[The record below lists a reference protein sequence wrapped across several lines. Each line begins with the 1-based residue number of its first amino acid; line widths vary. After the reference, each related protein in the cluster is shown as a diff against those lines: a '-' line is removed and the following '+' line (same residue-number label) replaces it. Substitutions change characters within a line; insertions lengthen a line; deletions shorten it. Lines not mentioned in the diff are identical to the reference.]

1 MCAALCKTSIQLNI
15 GAQLDTTKTGCAP
28 IFCEKN
34 HRMFNKLKFL
44 YKEYPQQ
51 YWLMITGV
59 VISTAG
65 GSMIWPFLLIYAS
78 AKLNLP
84 LRTVATLISIN
95 AGTGL
100 LSSFIAGTLADK
112 VGRKVVMNVS
122 LTMTGI
128 AYFFLLRAETYPQFV
143 GLMIMI
149 GLSNP
154 LYQVGA
160 DAMLADMIPA
170 EKRTDA
176 YAINRIANNAAFALG
191 PAVGGFLATR
201 SYHLAFY
208 GAAIGFFA
216 YSLLLFFLAHETLNT
231 PGLSRTPLWR
241 RLHSNLFLRNTVLPF
256 KAKPLI
262 EPVETRHSEHFIT
275 PSAEGYG
282 RVFQDKNYLGF
293 VALTSLGLIAPTML
307 WILMPVYA
315 KTNYG
320 LPEALYGWIPTT
332 NALMCVFVQ
341 YLVTSITRRHH
352 TLPVLAVGMLIYAV
366 GAGSVALMSSFWGFW
381 LSMVILT
388 FGELTLV
395 PTATKYVADMAPAN
409 LRGRYMSI
417 YWLGWGLARTL
428 APIIGGSLND
438 NISPRSIWIG
448 GLLIGL
454 SSAFGLF
461 LLNRTPIRRTT
472 HLAEL

>member
-1 MCAALCKTSIQLNI
+1 MCYTRPVMNLLS
-15 GAQLDTTKTGCAP
+15 
-28 IFCEKN
+28 
-34 HRMFNKLKFL
+34 RLKSL
-44 YKEYPQQ
+44 YHEYPRQ
-51 YWLMITGV
+51 YWLMITGIV
-59 VISTAG
+59 LSTAG

-78 AKLNLP
+78 GKLDLP
-84 LRTVATLISIN
+84 LSTVATLISVN

-112 VGRKVVMNVS
+112 IGRKVVMNFS

-128 AYFFLLRAETYPQFV
+128 TYLLLMRAETYPQFV

-154 LYQVGA
+154 LYQIGA

-201 SYHLAFY
+201 SYDLAFY
-208 GAAIGFFA
+208 AAGTGFLS
-216 YSLLLFFLAHETLNT
+216 YSVLLFFLARETLSNQNMQPLS
-231 PGLSRTPLWR
+231 PGRVSKMAWKRI
-241 RLHSNLFLRNTVLPF
+241 VAPF
-256 KAKPLI
+256 KPRPAGDESPASSGTMKSG
-262 EPVETRHSEHFIT
+262 T
-275 PSAEGYG
+275 EGYR
-282 RVFQDKNYLGF
+282 RVFQDKNYITF
-293 VALTSLGLIAPTML
+293 VALVSLGLIGSTML

-320 LPEALYGWIPTT
+320 IPEAMYGWIPTT

-341 YLVTSITRRHH
+341 YSVTSVTRQHP
-352 TLPVLAVGMLIYAV
+352 TLPVIGTGMLIYALGV
-366 GAGSVALMSSFWGFW
+366 GSVALMSGFWGFW

-395 PTATKYVADMAPAN
+395 PTASKYVADLAPAD

-428 APIIGGSLND
+428 APIIGGFLND
-438 NISPRSIWIG
+438 NIAPRAIWIG

-454 SSAFGLF
+454 TSTLGIF
-461 LLNRTPIRRTT
+461 LLSRVSIRRPTP
-472 HLAEL
+472 LAEM

>member
-1 MCAALCKTSIQLNI
+1 MLLFT
-15 GAQLDTTKTGCAP
+15 
-28 IFCEKN
+28 
-34 HRMFNKLKFL
+34 RLKHL
-44 YKEYPQQ
+44 YSQYPRQ
-51 YWLMITGV
+51 YWLMITGIV
-59 VISTAG
+59 FATAG

-78 AKLNLP
+78 GKLDLP
-84 LRTVATLISIN
+84 LSTVATLISIN

-112 VGRKVVMNVS
+112 IGRKVVMNFS

-128 AYFFLLRAETYPQFV
+128 TYFLLMRAETYPQFV

-154 LYQVGA
+154 LYQIGA

-201 SYHLAFY
+201 SYDLAFY
-208 GAAIGFFA
+208 GAGTGFLT
-216 YSLLLFFLAHETLNT
+216 YSVLLFFLARETLNRAGSPKASALRIGSPISMKRIVT
-231 PGLSRTPLWR
+231 PFKPVPPESRTAIA
-241 RLHSNLFLRNTVLPF
+241 SNAVQD
-256 KAKPLI
+256 
-262 EPVETRHSEHFIT
+262 
-275 PSAEGYG
+275 EGYS
-282 RVFQDKNYLGF
+282 RVLGDKKYMSF
-293 VALTSLGLIAPTML
+293 VGLLSLGLIAPTML

-320 LPEALYGWIPTT
+320 IPEALYGWIPTT

-341 YLVTSITRRHH
+341 YAVTGLTRRHPA
-352 TLPVLAVGMLIYAV
+352 LPVVGAGMLIYSLGV
-366 GAGSVALMSSFWGFW
+366 GSVALMSSFWGFW

-395 PTATKYVADMAPAN
+395 PTASKYVADLAPAD
-409 LRGRYMSI
+409 LRGRYMSMH
-417 YWLGWGLARTL
+417 WLGWGVARTL
-428 APIIGGSLND
+428 SPIIGGFLND
-438 NISPRSIWIG
+438 NIAPHAIWIG

-454 SSAFGLF
+454 TSTLGLF
-461 LLNRTPIRRTT
+461 LLSRALIAQPKTLLEP
-472 HLAEL
+472 

>member
-1 MCAALCKTSIQLNI
+1 
-15 GAQLDTTKTGCAP
+15 
-28 IFCEKN
+28 
-34 HRMFNKLKFL
+34 MFNKLKFL
-44 YKEYPQQ
+44 YKEYPPQ

-78 AKLNLP
+78 GKLHMP
-84 LRTVATLISIN
+84 LSTVATLISIN

-100 LSSFIAGTLADK
+100 LSSFVAGALADK
-112 VGRKVVMNVS
+112 IGRKIVMNFS
-122 LTMTGI
+122 LTVNGL
-128 AYFFLLRAETYPQFV
+128 AYFLLMRAETYTQFV

-160 DAMLADMIPA
+160 DAMLADMIPS

-176 YAINRIANNAAFALG
+176 YALNRIANNAAFALG
-191 PAVGGFLATR
+191 PAMGGFLATR
-201 SYHLAFY
+201 SYNLAFY
-208 GAAIGFFA
+208 AAGTGFLI
-216 YSLLLFFLAHETLNT
+216 YSLLLFFLAKETLDT
-231 PGLSRTPLWR
+231 QRLSSPSLWL
-241 RLHSNLFLRNTVLPF
+241 RLSPNISLKRIIAPF
-256 KAKPLI
+256 KPRPNDAIQSI
-262 EPVETRHSEHFIT
+262 EENSLP
-275 PSAEGYG
+275 AEGYR
-282 RVFQDKNYLGF
+282 RVFKDRNYMAF
-293 VALTSLGLIAPTML
+293 VAMTSIGLIAPTML

-320 LPEALYGWIPTT
+320 IPEDLYGWIPTT

-341 YLVTSITRRHH
+341 YFVTGITRKHR
-352 TLPVLAVGMLIYAV
+352 TLPVLSVAMLIYAL
-366 GAGSVALMSSFWGFW
+366 GTGSVALMSGFWGFW

-395 PTATKYVADMAPAN
+395 PTASKYVADRAPAD

-428 APIIGGSLND
+428 SPIIGGFLND
-438 NISPRSIWIG
+438 NIAPHAIWVG
-448 GLLIGL
+448 GLLLGVT
-454 SSAFGLF
+454 SALGLF
-461 LLNRTPIRRTT
+461 LLNRLSISQPASLTAT
-472 HLAEL
+472 

>member
-1 MCAALCKTSIQLNI
+1 MLFSN
-15 GAQLDTTKTGCAP
+15 
-28 IFCEKN
+28 
-34 HRMFNKLKFL
+34 RLKSL
-44 YKEYPQQ
+44 YNEYPRQF
-51 YWLMITGV
+51 WLMITGIV
-59 VISTAG
+59 FATAG

-78 AKLNLP
+78 GKLNLP
-84 LRTVATLISIN
+84 LSTVAALISIN

-112 VGRKVVMNVS
+112 VGRKVVMNFS

-128 AYFFLLRAETYPQFV
+128 TYLLLMRAETYPQFV

-160 DAMLADMIPA
+160 DAMLADMIPT

-176 YAINRIANNAAFALG
+176 FAINRIANNAAFALG

-201 SYHLAFY
+201 SYDLAFY
-208 GAAIGFFA
+208 GAGAGFLI
-216 YSLLLFFLAHETLNT
+216 YSVLLFFLAHETLNRENKPEHSPLRLSPSISLRRIVAPFKPRPVDR
-231 PGLSRTPLWR
+231 PGM
-241 RLHSNLFLRNTVLPF
+241 VLPGT
-256 KAKPLI
+256 A
-262 EPVETRHSEHFIT
+262 SQD
-275 PSAEGYG
+275 EGYR
-282 RVFQDKNYLGF
+282 RVFHDRNYMTF
-293 VALTSLGLIAPTML
+293 VGLISLGLIAPTML

-315 KTNYG
+315 KTNYQI
-320 LPEALYGWIPTT
+320 PEALYGWIPTT

-341 YLVTSITRRHH
+341 YWVTGITRRRP
-352 TLPVLAVGMLIYAV
+352 TLSVLGAGMLIYSV
-366 GAGSVALMSSFWGFW
+366 GVGSVALMSGFWGFW

-388 FGELTLV
+388 FGELTVV
-395 PTATKYVADMAPAN
+395 PTASKYVADLAPAN

-428 APIIGGSLND
+428 SPIIGGFLND
-438 NISPRSIWIG
+438 HVAPHAIWVG

-454 SSAFGLF
+454 TSTLGLF
-461 LLNRTPIRRTT
+461 LLSRLFLPRRVPV
-472 HLAEL
+472 AEP

>member
-1 MCAALCKTSIQLNI
+1 
-15 GAQLDTTKTGCAP
+15 
-28 IFCEKN
+28 
-34 HRMFNKLKFL
+34 MFNKLKFL
-44 YKEYPQQ
+44 YKEYPPQ

-78 AKLNLP
+78 GKLNMP
-84 LRTVATLISIN
+84 LSTVATLISIN

-112 VGRKVVMNVS
+112 VGRKVVMNFS
-122 LTMTGI
+122 LTVNGL
-128 AYFFLLRAETYPQFV
+128 AYFFLMRAETYPQFV

-160 DAMLADMIPA
+160 DAMLADIIPS

-191 PAVGGFLATR
+191 PAIGGFLATR
-201 SYHLAFY
+201 SYNLAFY
-208 GAAIGFFA
+208 AAGTGFLI
-216 YSLLLFFLAHETLNT
+216 YSLLLFFRARETLDT
-231 PGLSRTPLWR
+231 QIRSKESLGWR
-241 RLHSNLFLRNTVLPF
+241 WSSHISLKRIIAPF
-256 KAKPLI
+256 KPRPADAMKLG
-262 EPVETRHSEHFIT
+262 EES
-275 PSAEGYG
+275 PSQSEGYR
-282 RVFQDKNYLGF
+282 RVFRDKNYVAF
-293 VALTSLGLIAPTML
+293 VATTSIGLIAPTML

-320 LPEALYGWIPTT
+320 IPEALYGWIPTT

-341 YLVTSITRRHH
+341 YFVTSITRKHR
-352 TLPVLAVGMLIYAV
+352 TLPVLGVAMLIYAL
-366 GAGSVALMSSFWGFW
+366 GTGSVALMNSFWGFW

-395 PTATKYVADMAPAN
+395 PTASKYVADRAPAD
-409 LRGRYMSI
+409 LRGRYMSL

-428 APIIGGSLND
+428 SPMIGGFLND
-438 NISPRSIWIG
+438 QITPQAIWVG
-448 GLLIGL
+448 GLLLGL
-454 SSAFGLF
+454 TSALGLF
-461 LLNRTPIRRTT
+461 LLNRLSMPQPTPLT
-472 HLAEL
+472 AA

>member
-1 MCAALCKTSIQLNI
+1 
-15 GAQLDTTKTGCAP
+15 
-28 IFCEKN
+28 
-34 HRMFNKLKFL
+34 MFNKLKFL
-44 YKEYPQQ
+44 YKEYPPQ

-78 AKLNLP
+78 GKLTLP
-84 LRTVATLISIN
+84 LSTVATLISIN

-112 VGRKVVMNVS
+112 IGRKVVMNFS
-122 LTMTGI
+122 LTVNGL
-128 AYFFLLRAETYPQFV
+128 AYFLLMRAETYPQFV

-160 DAMLADMIPA
+160 DAMLADMIPS

-176 YAINRIANNAAFALG
+176 YALNRIANNAAFALG
-191 PAVGGFLATR
+191 PAIGGFLATR
-201 SYHLAFY
+201 SYNLAFY
-208 GAAIGFFA
+208 AAGAGFLI
-216 YSLLLFFLAHETLNT
+216 YSLLLFFLARETLDT
-231 PGLSRTPLWR
+231 STVSMASPS
-241 RLHSNLFLRNTVLPF
+241 LRFSPNISLKRIIAPF
-256 KAKPLI
+256 KPRPRDAVKLA
-262 EPVETRHSEHFIT
+262 EVES
-275 PSAEGYG
+275 SKSEGYL
-282 RVFQDKNYLGF
+282 RVFQDKNYMAF
-293 VALTSLGLIAPTML
+293 VATTSIGLIAPTML

-320 LPEALYGWIPTT
+320 IPEDLYGWIPTT

-341 YLVTSITRRHH
+341 YFITGITRKHQ
-352 TLPVLAVGMLIYAV
+352 TLPVLSVAMLIYAL
-366 GAGSVALMSSFWGFW
+366 GTGSVALMSSFWGFW

-395 PTATKYVADMAPAN
+395 PTASKYVADRAPAD

-428 APIIGGSLND
+428 SPILGGFLND
-438 NISPRSIWIG
+438 NIAPHAIWVG
-448 GLLIGL
+448 GLLLGL
-454 SSAFGLF
+454 TSALGLF
-461 LLNRTPIRRTT
+461 LLNRLSTPRPASLTT
-472 HLAEL
+472 A

>member
-1 MCAALCKTSIQLNI
+1 MALFTS
-15 GAQLDTTKTGCAP
+15 
-28 IFCEKN
+28 
-34 HRMFNKLKFL
+34 LKHL
-44 YKEYPQQ
+44 YGEYPRQ
-51 YWLMITGV
+51 YWLMITGIV
-59 VISTAG
+59 FATAG

-78 AKLNLP
+78 GKLDLP
-84 LRTVATLISIN
+84 LSTVATLISIN

-112 VGRKVVMNVS
+112 IGRKVVMNFS

-128 AYFFLLRAETYPQFV
+128 TYFLLMRAETYPQFV

-154 LYQVGA
+154 LYQIGA

-201 SYHLAFY
+201 SYDLAFY
-208 GAAIGFFA
+208 GAGTGFLT
-216 YSLLLFFLAHETLNT
+216 YSVLLFFLARETLKRAGST
-231 PGLSRTPLWR
+231 KAKASALRTGSPVALKRIVAPFKPIPQESRTAIA
-241 RLHSNLFLRNTVLPF
+241 SN
-256 KAKPLI
+256 
-262 EPVETRHSEHFIT
+262 PVQD
-275 PSAEGYG
+275 EGYS
-282 RVFQDKNYLGF
+282 RVLRDRKYMSF
-293 VALTSLGLIAPTML
+293 VGLLSLGLIAPTML

-320 LPEALYGWIPTT
+320 IPEALYGWIPTT

-341 YLVTSITRRHH
+341 YAVTSLTRRHPA
-352 TLPVLAVGMLIYAV
+352 LPVVGAGMLIYSLGV
-366 GAGSVALMSSFWGFW
+366 GSVALMSSFWGFW

-395 PTATKYVADMAPAN
+395 PTASKYVADLAPAN
-409 LRGRYMSI
+409 LRGRYMSMH
-417 YWLGWGLARTL
+417 WLGWGVARTL
-428 APIIGGSLND
+428 SPIIGGFLND
-438 NISPRSIWIG
+438 NIAPHAIWLG

-454 SSAFGLF
+454 TSTLGLF
-461 LLNRTPIRRTT
+461 LLSRVLIAQPKTLLEP
-472 HLAEL
+472 

>member
-1 MCAALCKTSIQLNI
+1 
-15 GAQLDTTKTGCAP
+15 
-28 IFCEKN
+28 
-34 HRMFNKLKFL
+34 MFNKLKFL
-44 YKEYPQQ
+44 YKEYPPQ

-78 AKLNLP
+78 GKLNMP
-84 LRTVATLISIN
+84 LSNVAALISIN

-100 LSSFIAGTLADK
+100 LASFIAGTLADK
-112 VGRKVVMNVS
+112 IGRKVVMNFS
-122 LTMTGI
+122 LTVNGL
-128 AYFFLLRAETYPQFV
+128 AYFLLMHAQTYPQFV

-160 DAMLADMIPA
+160 DAMLADMIPS
-170 EKRTDA
+170 EQRTDA

-191 PAVGGFLATR
+191 PAIGGFLATR
-201 SYHLAFY
+201 SYDLAFY
-208 GAAIGFFA
+208 AAGTGFLI
-216 YSLLLFFLAHETLNT
+216 YSLLLFFLARETLDS
-231 PGLSRTPLWR
+231 PKARKAPFRLDLSPNISLKRMIA
-241 RLHSNLFLRNTVLPF
+241 PF
-256 KAKPLI
+256 KPRSIDTARL
-262 EPVETRHSEHFIT
+262 VETI
-275 PSAEGYG
+275 PSQAGGYG
-282 RVFQDKNYLGF
+282 RVFQDKNYMSF
-293 VALTSLGLIAPTML
+293 VAITSIGLIAPTML

-320 LPEALYGWIPTT
+320 IPEALYGWIPTT

-341 YLVTSITRRHH
+341 YLVTSITRKHS
-352 TLPVLAVGMLIYAV
+352 TLPVLSVAILIYAL
-366 GAGSVALMSSFWGFW
+366 GTGSVALMSSFWGFW

-395 PTATKYVADMAPAN
+395 PTASKYVADRAPAD

-428 APIIGGSLND
+428 SPMIGGFLND
-438 NISPRSIWIG
+438 NIAPRAIWIG
-448 GLLIGL
+448 GLLLGL
-454 SSAFGLF
+454 VSALGLF
-461 LLNRTPIRRTT
+461 LLNRLSAPQPTPLT
-472 HLAEL
+472 AA